1 MYTCRFSKFLK
12 NGTKLDSDPYI
23 TLTNIKEINNFNHVW
38 ENLINIFEPNKDIQF
53 IVSGFDE
60 LNPASIFLSIR
71 DRKLELNIGKFIE
84 EFGDNDNKFYI
95 WNLEHCMSEVRV
107 GDILVPQIIE
117 LKKTGNFESLYSL
130 EL

>member
-23 TLTNIKEINNFNHVW
+23 TLTNIKEINNFNNVW

-71 DRKLELNIGKFIE
+71 DRKLELNIGKFI
-84 EFGDNDNKFYI
+84 DNKFYI

-130 EL
+130 EF

>member
-23 TLTNIKEINNFNHVW
+23 TLTNIKEINNFNQVW

-71 DRKLELNIGKFIE
+71 DRKLELNIGKFI
-84 EFGDNDNKFYI
+84 DNKFYI

-130 EL
+130 EF